1 VTWLFVV
8 TARRWCLELQH
19 AEGVE
24 YERERAGHEARELA
38 SVGEAG

>member
-1 VTWLFVV
+1 MTWLFLV

-24 YERERAGHEARELA
+24 HERERAEHEGRELA
-38 SVGEAG
+38 SAGEAG